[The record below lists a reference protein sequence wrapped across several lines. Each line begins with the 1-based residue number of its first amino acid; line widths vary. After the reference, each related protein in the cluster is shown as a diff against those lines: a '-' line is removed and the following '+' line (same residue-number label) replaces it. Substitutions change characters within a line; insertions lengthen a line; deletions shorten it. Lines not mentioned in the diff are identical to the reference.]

1 MQANSD
7 KAIAAGKAQ
16 SKAALASG
24 EYGKLAVSGWRRE
37 NGRVG
42 VRNHVVVLPLDDLS
56 NAASEA
62 VANNVKGTLAMPHA
76 YGRLQFGADLDL
88 HFRTLIGTGAN
99 PNVAA
104 VVVIGIEEGWRSRV
118 VEATAKPGKPVAGFG
133 IEGHGD
139 HETIRRASQ
148 QAKDYMQW
156 ASELRR

>member
-24 EYGKLAVSGWRRE
+24 DYGKLAVSGWRRE

-62 VANNVKGTLAMPHA
+62 VA
-76 YGRLQFGADLDL
+76 F
-88 HFRTLIGTGAN
+88 
-99 PNVAA
+99 
-104 VVVIGIEEGWRSRV
+104 SRRQPL
-118 VEATAKPGKPVAGFG
+118 TASFP
-133 IEGHGD
+133 
-139 HETIRRASQ
+139 
-148 QAKDYMQW
+148 
-156 ASELRR
+156 